1 MCMAHHRIRGLEK
14 CLRPEVCVCVCVSEC
29 VRLVRVAGGKNF
41 LLFCFF
47 FRRWDETGNTTPKTY
62 TIPSGYFVLYE

>member
-14 CLRPEVCVCVCVSEC
+14 CLRPEVCVCV
-29 VRLVRVAGGKNF
+29 RVRVCALGAGCRREEFSSF
-41 LLFCFF
+41 LLFF